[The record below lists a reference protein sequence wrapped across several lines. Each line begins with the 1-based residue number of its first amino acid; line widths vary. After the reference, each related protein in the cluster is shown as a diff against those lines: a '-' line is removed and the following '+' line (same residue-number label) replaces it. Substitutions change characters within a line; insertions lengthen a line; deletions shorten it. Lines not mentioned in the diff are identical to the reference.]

1 MNVHDELRSLI
12 SKLTEV
18 NKRKLHKPLFPKVF
32 IPRSFP
38 KKELCVLRFF
48 FLLYSFLTSK
58 DLSHSIQQFFEVSP
72 EEGLCSSALCIK
84 HLHS

>member
-38 KKELCVLRFF
+38 KKELCVLSFF
-48 FLLYSFLTSK
+48 SPLLIPDFQGSLT
-58 DLSHSIQQFFEVSP
+58 LYPTIF
-72 EEGLCSSALCIK
+72 
-84 HLHS
+84 